1 LEQKFFYICR
11 QRLTIDANK
20 RRDLL
25 GYPFIK
31 HYLCRYFSKE
41 TQTAK

>member
-1 LEQKFFYICR
+1 LEQKFFYIYR
-11 QRLTIDANK
+11 QRPIIDANK